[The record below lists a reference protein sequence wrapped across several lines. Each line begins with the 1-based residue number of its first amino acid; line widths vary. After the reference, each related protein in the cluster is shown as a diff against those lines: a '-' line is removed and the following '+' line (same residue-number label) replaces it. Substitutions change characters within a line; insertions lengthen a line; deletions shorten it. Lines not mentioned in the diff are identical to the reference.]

1 MEVSPRIFQFVLQ
14 YRIELCSPQ
23 TLSISRGFSP
33 EESECTMSELNSM
46 NGVEKGNIQQ
56 NILEELISNN
66 EDHP

>member
-1 MEVSPRIFQFVLQ
+1 
-14 YRIELCSPQ
+14 
-23 TLSISRGFSP
+23 
-33 EESECTMSELNSM
+33 MSELNSM